1 VGTFFSSLR
10 EKIDAIGNLGPL
22 GDIENEVLV
31 REGYV
36 KICEL
41 FCWFWLKFF
50 L

>member
-1 VGTFFSSLR
+1 VRTFFDSLR
-10 EKIDAIGNLGPL
+10 EKIDAIGSL

-36 KICEL
+36 KICKL